1 MPGSL
6 QPLCKQSLAVG
17 QCMHPA
23 WKVAGTHPLSD
34 LSSLDSR
41 PVALRQFHWSRKKVK
56 SKGSP
61 SSVPSCGASHTER
74 AQSGYIYNLMPT
86 PHARSDLSLFYPT
99 IPKLLMGVLTIVRK
113 AMHAASYL
121 FRGSLLRLCCVGR
134 NLGLSLARCR

>member
-56 SKGSP
+56 SKGLPKQCSIMWCVAHRTCSVGLYLQP
-61 SSVPSCGASHTER
+61 YANASCTLGPITILPHHTQVAQPGRTYYSSQG
-74 AQSGYIYNLMPT
+74 
-86 PHARSDLSLFYPT
+86 HARS
-99 IPKLLMGVLTIVRK
+99 LLPLPWFIAETM
-113 AMHAASYL
+113 
-121 FRGSLLRLCCVGR
+121 LCRAESRSFTGQM
-134 NLGLSLARCR
+134 